1 MPMEKIEIRETQK
14 TPSVLFDPEQGL
26 FEIRGKSI
34 PENSNIFYTPLLL
47 YVEKYG
53 HSPARRTI
61 LSVKFEFF
69 NTSSSHRIH
78 ALFKRFE
85 RISQADGEVLIKW
98 YCEKGDESMR
108 DAGRDFRAILQVP
121 FEIIEV
127 DEL

>member
-53 HSPARRTI
+53 HNPARRTI

-98 YCEKGDESMR
+98 YCEQGEERKR
-108 DAGRDFRAILQVP
+108 DAGRDFKAILQVP

>member
-1 MPMEKIEIRETQK
+1 MSMEKIEIRETPK
-14 TPSVLFDPEQGL
+14 TPSVLFDPEQGI

-47 YVEKYG
+47 YIEKYG

-85 RISQADGEVLIKW
+85 RISQADREVLIKW

-108 DAGRDFRAILQVP
+108 DAGRDFRTILQVP

>member
-1 MPMEKIEIRETQK
+1 MQMEKIKIKETSK
-14 TPSVLFDPEQGL
+14 TPSVSFDPEHGV
-26 FEIRGKSI
+26 FELRGKSI
-34 PENSNIFYTPLLL
+34 PENSNVFFTPLLQ
-47 YVEKYG
+47 YVERYG
-53 HSPARRTI
+53 AKPAERTV

-85 RISQADGEVLIKW
+85 RISQAEHDVLIRW
-98 YCEKGDESMR
+98 YCEKGDENMR
-108 DAGRDFRAILQVP
+108 DAGRDFKAILQVP